1 MELIE
6 APQAIHLDPNVV
18 GNHKF
23 GSSSATRK
31 ETRSGVAKDLRV
43 ETLDRL
49 CMLSRDQSF
58 SSHIHSRPMRGVRF
72 HEGQEIVRVLL
83 KAYLRIT
90 EGARTTARQDLL
102 FVMTC

>member
-31 ETRSGVAKDLRV
+31 ETRTGVAKDPRV
-43 ETLDRL
+43 ETLDTL
-49 CMLSRDQSF
+49 CMHAFVISEFFFAYSLSPNER
-58 SSHIHSRPMRGVRF
+58 SSLP
-72 HEGQEIVRVLL
+72 
-83 KAYLRIT
+83 
-90 EGARTTARQDLL
+90 
-102 FVMTC
+102 

>member
-1 MELIE
+1 
-6 APQAIHLDPNVV
+6 
-18 GNHKF
+18 
-23 GSSSATRK
+23 
-31 ETRSGVAKDLRV
+31 
-43 ETLDRL
+43 
-49 CMLSRDQSF
+49 
-58 SSHIHSRPMRGVRF
+58 MRGVRF